1 MIFGVIFGA
10 LVVVVAVVE
19 EFHIGEGRAC
29 CGDEDECDGGEL
41 HFVILL
47 GVGGW
52 GLVLVSDWSGFGCFR
67 LWFDGLE
74 MEVVF

>member
-1 MIFGVIFGA
+1 
-10 LVVVVAVVE
+10 
-19 EFHIGEGRAC
+19 
-29 CGDEDECDGGEL
+29 
-41 HFVILL
+41 VILL